1 MGESLWRAIST
12 TREFIKRSREDG
24 ADGRV
29 KHPTGVPS
37 RSRQPSL
44 ISRLAADKKAAC
56 VSPFKAHARFLF
68 LFSSV
73 FKSLEMKQREGNV
86 SGNLKK
92 KKERKRK
99 KKHKLHFRLT
109 KQTEIKDV
117 EVASSWLDFLLL
129 LSGAM
134 DLREG

>member
-1 MGESLWRAIST
+1 MY
-12 TREFIKRSREDG
+12 REIK
-24 ADGRV
+24 
-29 KHPTGVPS
+29 
-37 RSRQPSL
+37 
-44 ISRLAADKKAAC
+44 
-56 VSPFKAHARFLF
+56 
-68 LFSSV
+68 
-73 FKSLEMKQREGNV
+73 
-86 SGNLKK
+86 KK

>member
-1 MGESLWRAIST
+1 MRVAVQST
-12 TREFIKRSREDG
+12 CPIF
-24 ADGRV
+24 
-29 KHPTGVPS
+29 
-37 RSRQPSL
+37 
-44 ISRLAADKKAAC
+44 
-56 VSPFKAHARFLF
+56 VSVLQCFQN
-68 LFSSV
+68 
-73 FKSLEMKQREGNV
+73 SLEMKQREGNV
-86 SGNLKK
+86 SGNKKK

>member
-1 MGESLWRAIST
+1 MRVAVQST
-12 TREFIKRSREDG
+12 CPIF
-24 ADGRV
+24 
-29 KHPTGVPS
+29 
-37 RSRQPSL
+37 
-44 ISRLAADKKAAC
+44 
-56 VSPFKAHARFLF
+56 VSVLQCFQN
-68 LFSSV
+68 
-73 FKSLEMKQREGNV
+73 SLEMKQREGNV

>member
-1 MGESLWRAIST
+1 MRVAVQST
-12 TREFIKRSREDG
+12 CPIF
-24 ADGRV
+24 
-29 KHPTGVPS
+29 
-37 RSRQPSL
+37 
-44 ISRLAADKKAAC
+44 
-56 VSPFKAHARFLF
+56 VSVLQCFQN
-68 LFSSV
+68 
-73 FKSLEMKQREGNV
+73 SLEMKQREGNV

-129 LSGAM
+129 SGAM

>member
-1 MGESLWRAIST
+1 MRVAVQST
-12 TREFIKRSREDG
+12 CPIF
-24 ADGRV
+24 
-29 KHPTGVPS
+29 
-37 RSRQPSL
+37 
-44 ISRLAADKKAAC
+44 
-56 VSPFKAHARFLF
+56 VSVLQCFQN
-68 LFSSV
+68 
-73 FKSLEMKQREGNV
+73 SLEMKQREGNV

-92 KKERKRK
+92 KKEKKRK

>member
-1 MGESLWRAIST
+1 MRVAVQST
-12 TREFIKRSREDG
+12 CPIF
-24 ADGRV
+24 
-29 KHPTGVPS
+29 
-37 RSRQPSL
+37 
-44 ISRLAADKKAAC
+44 
-56 VSPFKAHARFLF
+56 VSVLQCFQN
-68 LFSSV
+68 
-73 FKSLEMKQREGNV
+73 SLEMKQREGNV
-86 SGNLKK
+86 SGNLKKK